1 MELQISGAMVFNFV
15 VSIAVFFGGVWFKR
29 LDADFKELKAEINKI
44 KESYQTKE
52 LANHVNSGFSS
63 QLDRIFDKLDSIEG
77 KLDKKADK

>member
-1 MELQISGAMVFNFV
+1 MELQISGAMIFNFV

-29 LDADFKELKAEINKI
+29 LDADFKDLKAEINKI
-44 KESYQTKE
+44 KETYQSKE
-52 LANHVNSGFSS
+52 LANHVNKGFSN